1 MAGLSAYQAMIRPQ
15 QGYARPQGKPSL
27 QYMARR
33 RDQMRKMGLLGP
45 EPPTPLEQA
54 AIAEKQRAQEE
65 QYTIDAE
72 KREVTRQGESEREQ
86 RKHEAEQQRLKLE
99 SDERI
104 AGAKQAGRAR
114 GLGAPPALPG
124 KPPTRA
130 PGDAGYGIGKTGFGA
145 GLGPQERLAAPPTE
159 EERATLQAPDLPRR
173 GYSPAITADA
183 EELNMDPSVVA
194 DLTGNQRARLLR
206 DRREDVSKAE
216 AAGGETDALI
226 GELAGDFLADGLTWE
241 QARLKAQDA
250 VESGFTSE
258 QLEGRRK
265 ERRADDAKA
274 KDEWGKYMLE
284 ERKIAAK
291 GKEARKTGKAKK
303 ALEKGPGV
311 KRVEELEKTLSI
323 FMPAGMDRRDV
334 VEFLSMDSID
344 QSQRGGALR
353 QAGKDAEA
361 DYLYAL
367 GLASSRL
374 RRGVKPEDLTKKVV
388 KPKGPLTGRVLRTVG
403 LPKLSRFLGYE

>member
-1 MAGLSAYQAMIRPQ
+1 
-15 QGYARPQGKPSL
+15 
-27 QYMARR
+27 
-33 RDQMRKMGLLGP
+33 
-45 EPPTPLEQA
+45 
-54 AIAEKQRAQEE
+54 
-65 QYTIDAE
+65 
-72 KREVTRQGESEREQ
+72 
-86 RKHEAEQQRLKLE
+86 
-99 SDERI
+99 
-104 AGAKQAGRAR
+104 
-114 GLGAPPALPG
+114 
-124 KPPTRA
+124 
-130 PGDAGYGIGKTGFGA
+130 
-145 GLGPQERLAAPPTE
+145 
-159 EERATLQAPDLPRR
+159 
-173 GYSPAITADA
+173 
-183 EELNMDPSVVA
+183 MDPSVVA